1 MNRVTKVELQSTT
14 QSSQPTSTAT
24 SVLSSSNPLNN
35 GNDNALNNERKSS
48 TSSAERYDLPQE
60 IVSENFPVDDK
71 GRDGDGKINTPKKRS
86 FFDLRRTAESASNKI
101 ASISPSRFSLNNLTP
116 RLRRK
121 SAATSHKLS
130 QLEQKSNLFI
140 RDGSKINSTEVES
153 MENSAFV
160 EDKSEKP
167 SLNFKM
173 PSDAIKSNEA
183 ENFSKNEIKL
193 CTKKEFPNYE
203 EIDIESGPPEVDN
216 CESSSTAAIMEN
228 FSQDTSG
235 ELKPIEQQQD
245 AVSTTNVKEMLKH
258 IPVRPRKSAITHM
271 ENYLLFDPDG
281 NAWLNLIGDCV
292 KCYETMLK
300 TFVSLGR
307 NFGIRTPLL

>member
-1 MNRVTKVELQSTT
+1 MNRVTKVELQGTT
-14 QSSQPTSTAT
+14 QPTSTSTTT

-35 GNDNALNNERKSS
+35 GNDNALNNERTSS
-48 TSSAERYDLPQE
+48 TERYDLPQE
-60 IVSENFPVDDK
+60 IVSENFPVEDK
-71 GRDGDGKINTPKKRS
+71 GKDGDGKINTPKKRS
-86 FFDLRRTAESASNKI
+86 FFDLRRTAESTSNKI

-121 SAATSHKLS
+121 SAANHKLS
-130 QLEQKSNLFI
+130 QLEQQSNLFI
-140 RDGSKINSTEVES
+140 RDGSKINSIEVES

-167 SLNFKM
+167 SLNSIM

-203 EIDIESGPPEVDN
+203 EIDIESGTPDVDN

-235 ELKPIEQQQD
+235 ELNSIEQQQD
-245 AVSTTNVKEMLKH
+245 VVSTTNVKEMLKH
-258 IPVRPRKSAITHM
+258 IPVRPRKCAIPHM

-281 NAWLNLIGDCV
+281 NTWLYLENAMKLC
-292 KCYETMLK
+292 
-300 TFVSLGR
+300 
-307 NFGIRTPLL
+307 